1 MTELYFD
8 PGIIIINATVKFYN
22 EFNEIP
28 HERLPSRKQ
37 VRYRVK
43 DNEKFWYSA
52 NFIRSRA
59 KYIYIYAIVHFA
71 PLIKK
76 RGQINSKCYFR

>member
-8 PGIIIINATVKFYN
+8 QGIIIIINATVKFYN
-22 EFNEIP
+22 EFHEIP
-28 HERLPSRKQ
+28 RERLPSRKQ

-43 DNEKFWYSA
+43 VTDKNAGTLLILLGDEQS
-52 NFIRSRA
+52 
-59 KYIYIYAIVHFA
+59 IYAIVHFA

-76 RGQINSKCYFR
+76 GSQIHSKCYFR